1 MKLELEPNPSA
12 FPFIDNDFTN
22 AANSDN
28 GSALVKPLLQRG
40 IKAAQEGNR
49 SEAKQVLLRVTEIE
63 PRNENAWMWL
73 ASISEYPEELLGYL
87 NNVLSVNPTNDRA
100 LEWTKSTKSLLANNF
115 IQRGINASKES
126 QKEFARRSF
135 MQAIAHD
142 EENEVAWLW
151 LASASDSVGEKTLH
165 LRKVLNI
172 NPENESALT
181 MLKSIKKQT
190 VDSLFKKAISEA
202 VSDDRAAA
210 NETLTKVLEESP
222 GMEDAWALKSYLSES
237 FSEKIVCYEKILEI
251 NPDSPL
257 ANVNWTVLLEIMS
270 RVESADLVKMD
281 EPGARPTG
289 HFQNAAPE
297 QNENQADDVY
307 EIDLSEETFDITQN
321 PEEIFFIRQN
331 KVAELSQPEAALFTE
346 ENNAATMPTQ
356 KLEYMPVGFSEVGE
370 KEADTKAAFAFDETE
385 ENHFS
390 ETLVLPE
397 PEVAP
402 QQPVDFYAPKEAAS
416 FDLPVQYF
424 DENVDAPQQQRE
436 NAAESFAEAGSPS
449 AAFEYSANFDSSV
462 NNSGSAVGADEE
474 EEETNFSPAEKNE
487 VFYYETDEDIF
498 APAQT
503 VETEYN
509 RSVPLVEEFDEEKSI
524 PATVETAAEMFE
536 PATQTKQES
545 AEVTEKV
552 SEVFFKTP
560 AELVTCPYCKAKN
573 EPQEFVCN
581 QCHTM
586 LTLSNLEMLLAH
598 HGADKNTLQYALEE
612 IEAAGEKYDLDAEE
626 LKTLGIGHINLKNL
640 RLGCAYLQDSL
651 KLNPNDV
658 VLSSQINA
666 LSIRLAEIE
675 QQENIHSST
684 PKNRKILVVDDSA
697 TVRKLISAKLEKSGH
712 EVLCAIDGIE
722 ALEKINEI
730 MPDLILLDINMPRM
744 DGYQVCKLIRNNE
757 ATKDVPVVMISG
769 KDGFF
774 DKVRGRMAGTTGYI
788 TKPFGPE
795 TLMKTVETYIV
806 Q

>member
-40 IKAAQEGNR
+40 IKAAQDGNR

-87 NNVLSVNPTNDRA
+87 NNVLSVNPANDRA
-100 LEWTKSTKSLLANNF
+100 LEWTKATKSLLANNF

-135 MQAIAHD
+135 LQAIAHD

-190 VDSLFKKAISEA
+190 VDSLFKKAVAEA
-202 VSDDRAAA
+202 VSDDRQTA

-237 FSEKIVCYEKILEI
+237 FTEKIVCYEKILEI

-257 ANVNWTVLLEIMS
+257 ANVNWTALLEMMS
-270 RVESADLVKMD
+270 RVESADLIRIE
-281 EPGARPTG
+281 EP
-289 HFQNAAPE
+289 AAE
-297 QNENQADDVY
+297 ATENYRAAAQDQNETQADDVY
-307 EIDLSEETFDITQN
+307 EINLSEDTFDVEQR
-321 PEEIFFIRQN
+321 PEENYFIRHHN
-331 KVAELSQPEAALFTE
+331 APEMPQTETVLLTE
-346 ENNAATMPTQ
+346 ETGSETMPTQ
-356 KLEYMPVGFSEVGE
+356 KLEFMPVGFGE
-370 KEADTKAAFAFDETE
+370 SSDEKTVTETAFGANEAE
-385 ENHFS
+385 ENHF
-390 ETLVLPE
+390 TDTPLLPE
-397 PEVAP
+397 PEITP
-402 QQPVDFYAPKEAAS
+402 QPPINFYAPAEVES
-416 FDLPVQYF
+416 SDLPVQYLH
-424 DENVDAPQQQRE
+424 EIVDLPPQSE
-436 NAAESFAEAGSPS
+436 KAAEGYGAVGVQAED
-449 AAFEYSANFDSSV
+449 FVYSADPGSSANYLSSSFETGDSQEIDWTETARNEVSYYE
-462 NNSGSAVGADEE
+462 NEE
-474 EEETNFSPAEKNE
+474 E
-487 VFYYETDEDIF
+487 VF

-503 VETEYN
+503 ADIECAAA
-509 RSVPLVEEFDEEKSI
+509 SSP
-524 PATVETAAEMFE
+524 AAEMMPEQEFE
-536 PATQTKQES
+536 NDRDLEN
-545 AEVTEKV
+545 VRN

-560 AELVTCPYCKAKN
+560 AELVTCSYCKAKN
-573 EPQEFVCN
+573 EPQEFVCGE
-581 QCHTM
+581 CHTM
-586 LTLSNLEMLLAH
+586 LTLSDLEMLLAH
-598 HGADKNTLQYALEE
+598 QGADKNMLQYALEE
-612 IEAAGEKYDLDAEE
+612 MEAAGEKYDLDAEE
-626 LKTLGIGHINLKNL
+626 LKMLGIGHINLKNL
-640 RLGCAYLQDSL
+640 RLGYAYLQDSL

-666 LSIRLAEIE
+666 LAIRLAEME
-675 QQENIHSST
+675 QQESIHSSM
-684 PKNRKILVVDDSA
+684 PRNRKILVVDDSA

-712 EVLCAIDGIE
+712 EVLCAMDGIE
-722 ALEKINEI
+722 ALEKINTI

-806 Q
+806 